1 MLLVDLSG
9 CDVLGTQ
16 VSGNHT
22 GVLAQGKALAEA
34 KIIHRGN
41 KTHIWNVDVKNEEG
55 RLISTVR
62 VTNMIVER
70 ND

>member
-1 MLLVDLSG
+1 LIK
-9 CDVLGTQ
+9 
-16 VSGNHT
+16 
-22 GVLAQGKALAEA
+22 GKALAEA

-62 VTNMIVER
+62 VTNMIVKR